1 MNSHPI
7 WGALLRMVE
16 RRLHPKQLQD
26 FLQTLFSYRVLLRY
40 VSTAVFHLPHSIL
53 FLWPHRSHNVLRDTH
68 THTPP
73 LHSWSNTISMEA
85 SWWSSNHFS
94 HPVVPSFLASNR
106 HERPPLVEDGLHCL
120 LSPHDA
126 IEALFAVN
134 CITCITT
141 SQKPSML
148 NPKRPAFFRSPPP
161 GSGLSLRNW
170 PACDH
175 PPTHPLYPLR
185 SLNPTS
191 A

>member
-1 MNSHPI
+1 MNSHP
-7 WGALLRMVE
+7 LRL
-16 RRLHPKQLQD
+16 RG
-26 FLQTLFSYRVLLRY
+26 FLQALFSYHVPLLCLS
-40 VSTAVFHLPHSIL
+40 STFCPQK
-53 FLWPHRSHNVLRDTH
+53 SHNVLRDTH

-73 LHSWSNTISMEA
+73 FHPLVEHYFHQRRASSWR
-85 SWWSSNHFS
+85 SSNHFS